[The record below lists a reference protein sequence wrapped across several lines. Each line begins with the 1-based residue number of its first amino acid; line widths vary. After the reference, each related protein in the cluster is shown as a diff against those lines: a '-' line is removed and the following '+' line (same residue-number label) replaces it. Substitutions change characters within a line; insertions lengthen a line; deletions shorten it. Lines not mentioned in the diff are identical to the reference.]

1 MNRAALPFGFL
12 ALLMTAFLSA
22 QDSQPKPQVPEDAF
36 TTRQLIAWS
45 SLQNPQPMPQPLPPP
60 DKAVPN
66 PGPQQSKSAAPGSSA
81 SASQSQQSRTFVG
94 KILKNAGAYVLKVDG
109 GTEYQLKSAGDLSS
123 FDNKNVKIAGELDLS
138 GTAIEVAHIE
148 IVF

>member
-1 MNRAALPFGFL
+1 
-12 ALLMTAFLSA
+12 MTPSLSA
-22 QDSQPKPQVPEDAF
+22 QDSEAKPQVPEDAF

-60 DKAVPN
+60 DKAVPD
-66 PGPQQSKSAAPGSSA
+66 PPSQQTKSAAAPSSSA

-94 KILKNAGAYVLKVDG
+94 KILKNAGAYILKVDG
-109 GTEYQLKSAGDLSS
+109 GTEYHLKSAGDLSS
-123 FDNKNVKIAGELDLS
+123 FDNKNVKVAGELDPS
-138 GTAIEVAHIE
+138 GTAIQVAHIE